1 MAELISGTKIAKEL
15 VETLKEKTFSL
26 RETGQRL
33 PCLAVILVGKDPASE
48 VYVSHKRKKCEKIG
62 FTSKFFPLSEEASEK
77 ELHNLIEELNH
88 AKDVDGIL
96 LQLPLPKNF
105 NTDKALDLISPEK
118 DVDGLTSSN
127 QGLLL
132 QKRASFIPCT
142 PKGIITMLE
151 KTGIELE
158 GKRACVIGRSKL
170 VGLPIALLL
179 SEKNATVTM
188 IHSRTKNPK
197 ELTKQCDIVV
207 VAAGVPHLV
216 DDAWLKEG
224 AVVIDVGIHRGKD
237 GKLMG
242 DVHSEKAQKKCS
254 FLTPVPGGVG
264 PMTVASLMENTYLA
278 YEKRLTKES

>member
-1 MAELISGTKIAKEL
+1 MAELISGTKIAKEI

-62 FTSKFFPLSEEASEK
+62 FTSKFFSLSEESSEK

-88 AKDVDGIL
+88 AKNVDGIL

-105 NTDKALDLISPEK
+105 NADKALDLISPEK
-118 DVDGLTSSN
+118 DVDGLTSAN

-188 IHSRTKNPK
+188 IHSRTKDPK

-216 DDAWLKEG
+216 DDTWLKEG
-224 AVVIDVGIHRGKD
+224 AVVIDVGIHRGEN
-237 GKLMG
+237 GKLIG
-242 DVHSEKAQKKCS
+242 DVHSEKAQKCS

-278 YEKRLTKES
+278 YEKRLAKES